1 MHDLGRDTTSTM
13 RLETAQ
19 RHAQETYDKDLV
31 MVQELELK
39 LEIPSHWKPG
49 DVEWQNAG
57 CLVAQQKYQCAL
69 NNLESLVVAHIF
81 ELTKMNQAG
90 TGEFLVTTV
99 LHDYN

>member
-1 MHDLGRDTTSTM
+1 M
-13 RLETAQ
+13 RLETAW
-19 RHAQETYDKDLV
+19 HHTQETYDKDLV
-31 MVQELELK
+31 AVQELELK

-57 CLVAQQKYQCAL
+57 RLVAQRKYQRAL
-69 NNLESLVVAHIF
+69 DNLESLVVARIF
-81 ELTKMNQAG
+81 ELGKMNRAG

>member
-1 MHDLGRDTTSTM
+1 M
-13 RLETAQ
+13 RLETAR
-19 RHAQETYDKDLV
+19 RHAQETYDKDLA

-57 CLVAQQKYQCAL
+57 HLVAQRKYQRTL
-69 NNLESLVVAHIF
+69 DNLESLVVARIF
-81 ELTKMNQAG
+81 ELGMNRAG
-90 TGEFLVTTV
+90 TGELLVTTV